1 MSGVGDVTAPGKR
14 LADVAAN
21 GDPDALEEAWLE
33 AIADP
38 GPADEFLHA
47 LSCVPEGM
55 RGGNTVALLL
65 LLLEAY
71 QKGDRHADIL
81 AVARA
86 LHPHNQRKVDIEE
99 VLREALAG
107 VHGGEPWFD
116 IYKELAGFDSGTY
129 LEDALDKFDQLM
141 CLLPGRVV
149 YHRSGW
155 GEGLVTSH
163 DLSQQGFHVEFR
175 EDGVSRFM
183 PFTTGLEVLTFL
195 AADDLRARL
204 LVDVE
209 GLQAEAKDSPALL
222 VRAVTRMHKGRAGSK
237 EIKRWLS
244 GTVIPEK
251 SWASWWKKAK
261 TAAARDPYLAVEN
274 PSRPLFILR
283 KRALSPEDEARTAL
297 ERAASLE
304 AALDVARGP
313 LGLDPE
319 PGVKTALLEGLAAR
333 MDDVAAAPA
342 RVEAALLLARHGS
355 RPQEFVAEVVDAAV
369 TAGSG
374 FADLAKHL
382 PEASARRDAL
392 EAFVAARPQLWSDA
406 LIGELADLSPQL
418 LDLVCERLKAEGR
431 GDALANRYHIFL
443 LNPSRTPGPVLRM
456 SRHFA
461 AGLLK
466 DVEEA
471 PTLFE
476 VVMGLLRLAETQA
489 PRAARG
495 DKEAKQIMAGL
506 EEVLCGTKRGVFA
519 GFAQHSTRDDMATA
533 MDVLT
538 RVRQMP
544 DEIATPLRRAIT
556 ERFPD
561 LKPKDDLPFWHS
573 NRIYC
578 TQDGIEKRSA
588 EYTDLIHVKIPEN
601 SADIG
606 RAAAYGDLSENYEWT
621 AAIEQ
626 QRQLTEK
633 AAVME
638 AELKLAHPLEDQEL
652 EPGVVSPG
660 TRVEYDSEGQT
671 STIEILGPWDVGE
684 GRVSYRAPLAAG
696 MLGAKAGEILT
707 VELPSGET
715 TIAIKSVRPAL
726 G

>member
-1 MSGVGDVTAPGKR
+1 VSDVGDVTAPRK
-14 LADVAAN
+14 LADVAASGN
-21 GDPDALEEAWLE
+21 PEALEEAWLE
-33 AIADP
+33 AVASP
-38 GPADEFLHA
+38 GPAEEFLHA

-71 QKGDRHADIL
+71 QKSDSHADIL

-86 LHPHNQRKVDIEE
+86 LHPHNQRKVDIDV
-99 VLREALAG
+99 VLREALVG
-107 VHGGEPWFD
+107 VHGSEPWFELFR
-116 IYKELAGFDSGTY
+116 ELAGFDSGAY
-129 LEDALDKFDQLM
+129 LEEALDKFDQLM

-155 GEGLVTSH
+155 GEGLVTGH
-163 DLSQQGFHVEFR
+163 DLPEQSFHVTFR
-175 EDGVSRFM
+175 EDGISRSM

-195 AADDLRARL
+195 EADDLRARL

-209 GLQAEAKDSPALL
+209 GLKAEAKESPALL
-222 VRAVTRMHKGRAGSK
+222 VRAVTRMHKGRAGAK

-244 GTVIPEK
+244 GTVVAEK

-261 TAAARDPYLAVEN
+261 AAAARDPYLAVEN

-283 KRALSPEDEARTAL
+283 KRALSPEDEARAAL
-297 ERAASLE
+297 ERSASLKE
-304 AALDVARGP
+304 ALDVVRGP

-319 PGVKTALLEGLAAR
+319 PAVKAALLEGLAAR
-333 MDDVAAAPA
+333 IDGPGKAPE
-342 RVEAALLLARHGS
+342 RVEAALLLARHGA
-355 RPQEFVAEVVDAAV
+355 RPQEFVAEVVDTAV
-369 TAGSG
+369 SAGSG
-374 FADLAKHL
+374 FAELAKHL
-382 PEASARRDAL
+382 PEASSRRDAL

-431 GDALANRYHIFL
+431 GDALANRFHIFL

-466 DVEEA
+466 DVEGA

-495 DKEAKQIMAGL
+495 DKEAKQIMGGL
-506 EEVLCGTKRGVFA
+506 EEVLCGAKRGLFA
-519 GFAQHSTRDDMATA
+519 GFAKHSTRDDMATA

-561 LKPKDDLPFWHS
+561 LKPKDELPFWHS

-578 TQDGIEKRSA
+578 TREGIDKRSA
-588 EYTDLIHVKIPEN
+588 EYNELINVKIPEN

-633 AAVME
+633 AAAME
-638 AELKLAHPLEDQEL
+638 AELKLAQPLEDQEL
-652 EPGVVSPG
+652 EAGVVSPG
-660 TRVEYDSEGQT
+660 TRVEYDSDGQT
-671 STIEILGPWDVGE
+671 QSIDILGPWDIGE
-684 GRVSYRAPLAAG
+684 GKVSYRAPLAAG

-715 TIAIKSVRPAL
+715 TVTILSVKPAL